1 MKADLTP
8 ADLTTAR
15 LLADGLAALTAQERE
30 NLAAAIHADFA
41 ALVEDAR
48 NDGTLPGWKRA
59 DLARAVVDAVQ
70 YLAERARLLDR
81 IEDEFP
87 AIVPWMEAATE
98 RRGAV
103 A

>member
-15 LLADGLAALTAQERE
+15 LLADGLAALPAQERE
-30 NLAAAIHADFA
+30 RLATAIHADFA

-48 NDGTLPGWKRA
+48 HDGTLPGWKRA

-70 YLAERARLLDR
+70 YLADRARLLDR
-81 IEDEFP
+81 LEDALPDLGRVE
-87 AIVPWMEAATE
+87 WELE

>member
-15 LLADGLAALTAQERE
+15 LLADTIAALPAQERE
-30 NLAAAIHADFA
+30 RLAAAIHADFA

-48 NDGTLPGWKRA
+48 KDGTLPRWKKA

-70 YLAERARLLDR
+70 YLADRARLLDR
-81 IEDEFP
+81 LEDALPDLGRVE
-87 AIVPWMEAATE
+87 WELE
-98 RRGAV
+98 HKEAV